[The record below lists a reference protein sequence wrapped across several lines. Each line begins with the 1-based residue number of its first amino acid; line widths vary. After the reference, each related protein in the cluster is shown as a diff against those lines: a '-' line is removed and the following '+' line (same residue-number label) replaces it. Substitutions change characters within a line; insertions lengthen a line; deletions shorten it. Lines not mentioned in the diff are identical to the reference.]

1 MAKLDLKDTFHHI
14 PVRAADWHLLGFH
27 WGSKFFYLLV
37 LAFGLKN
44 APYIFNIFA
53 EALHWIILRHIPA
66 ALHHY
71 LDDFLLTF
79 PSDMQYS
86 LANEPSSESWVWEKS
101 LG

>member
-1 MAKLDLKDTFHHI
+1 MAKLDLKDAFHHI
-14 PVRAADWHLLGFH
+14 PVRTADWHLLGFH

-44 APYIFNIFA
+44 TPYIFNIFA

-66 ALHHY
+66 ALRHY
-71 LDDFLLTF
+71 LDDFLLIF